1 MNKEMILGVIRH
13 LLTAFG
19 GAFAANGAV
28 TSTDIET
35 IIGGVVALVGVVW
48 SVISKK

>member
-1 MNKEMILGVIRH
+1 MNKEMVLGIIRH

-19 GAFAANGAV
+19 GAFAANGAA
-28 TSTDIET
+28 TATDVET

-48 SVISKK
+48 SVLSKK